1 MNELNEHMPMS
12 ANILSVL
19 DESVKL
25 LVVDD
30 HPENLFVIEQVLD
43 GMGCECI
50 KATSGQEA
58 LSLLL
63 KHDIALALLDVQ
75 MPDMSGFELAEFM
88 RGKKQS
94 RQIPIIFITALNK
107 EPTQVFHGYQSGA
120 VDYLFKPFDPY
131 VLQCKVRVFIE
142 LHQQKRLLRKQAQQL
157 EERMS
162 ELEDEVRR
170 RQVVEQALR
179 DHQNCL
185 QELVAART
193 VELANINE
201 QLCQKIVQHQRTEVE
216 LRAVMEGV
224 IHAMA
229 LTSEIRDPYTA
240 GHQRRVSTLA
250 AAIAREMRMADDEID
265 GIRLAG
271 LVHDLGKIYVPA
283 EILSKPGH
291 LNPIEFSLIKVHPQL
306 GHDILQTID
315 FPWPIA
321 QMVLQHQERLDG
333 SGYPQGLQG
342 EKILLGARIISVADV
357 VEAMAFHR
365 PYRPALGI
373 EKAIEEI
380 TANQGRFYDATVVAA
395 CLSVLKSHHFTFENS
410 TQ

>member
-1 MNELNEHMPMS
+1 
-12 ANILSVL
+12 
-19 DESVKL
+19 VKL

-30 HPENLFVIEQVLD
+30 RPENLFVIEEVLE
-43 GMGCECI
+43 GLGCQCI

-75 MPDMSGFELAEFM
+75 MPDMNGFEVAEFM

-94 RQIPIIFITALNK
+94 RQIPIIFITALSK
-107 EPTQVFHGYQSGA
+107 EPIHVFHGYQSGA
-120 VDYLFKPFDPY
+120 VDYLFKPFEPH
-131 VLQCKVRVFIE
+131 VLQSKVRVFIE
-142 LHQQKRLLRKQAQQL
+142 LHQQKRMLRQQAQELEARMLTL
-157 EERMS
+157 EE
-162 ELEDEVRR
+162 EVRQ
-170 RQVVEQALR
+170 RQLAEETLR
-179 DHQNCL
+179 EHQNHL

-193 VELANINE
+193 AEIAAMNE
-201 QLCQKIVQHQRTEVE
+201 QLCQKIVQHQQTEAE
-216 LRAVMEGV
+216 LRKVMEGV
-224 IHAMA
+224 IQAMA
-229 LTSEIRDPYTA
+229 LTAEIRDPYTA
-240 GHQRRVSTLA
+240 GHQRRVSALSS
-250 AAIAREMRMADDEID
+250 AIAREMRMVEEQIE
-265 GIRLAG
+265 GVRLAA

-306 GHDILQTID
+306 GYDILQTID

-321 QMVLQHQERLDG
+321 KMVLQHQERIDG
-333 SGYPQGLQG
+333 SGYPQGLRG
-342 EKILLGARIISVADV
+342 DEILLGAKIISVADV

-380 TANQGRFYDATVVAA
+380 TAYQDQRYDAAVVTA
-395 CLSVLKSHHFTFENS
+395 CLNVLQSHQFTFES
-410 TQ
+410 ATRM